1 MVMHDDTEKLVT
13 FEDISK
19 RNNTQIKYKLF
30 FFHSDNLGH
39 KCWDTRTFGIKSSP
53 YIILKQTGRCSTNF
67 CCAGSAFL
75 PPSPPPKSMLT
86 GQ

>member
-1 MVMHDDTEKLVT
+1 MVTHDDTEKLMT

-39 KCWDTRTFGIKSSP
+39 KCWDT
-53 YIILKQTGRCSTNF
+53 LV
-67 CCAGSAFL
+67 
-75 PPSPPPKSMLT
+75 
-86 GQ
+86 

>member
-39 KCWDTRTFGIKSSP
+39 KCWTLWYKIFTLH
-53 YIILKQTGRCSTNF
+53 YT
-67 CCAGSAFL
+67 
-75 PPSPPPKSMLT
+75 
-86 GQ
+86 